1 MKLANIYGFLRKDL
15 KKIEN
20 NLNSVVQ
27 AEHPILREASTQLLN
42 AGGKRIRP
50 VFVLLSAHFGDY
62 KNKDIDAVALE
73 LIHMATLVHDDVVD
87 DSELR
92 RGKPTVRNIYGD
104 RVAMYTGDYIL
115 ARALETITLIE
126 KPELHKVLSK
136 TLIEVVEG
144 EIAQIKD

>member
-27 AEHPILREASTQLLN
+27 AEHPMLREASTQLLN

-62 KNKDIDAVALE
+62 KNKDIETVAVDLE
-73 LIHMATLVHDDVVD
+73 LIHMATLVHDDLVD

-92 RGKPTVRNIYGD
+92 RGKPTVSYIYHI
-104 RVAMYTGDYIL
+104 MCKCSLLIIL
-115 ARALETITLIE
+115 NFMHCTI
-126 KPELHKVLSK
+126 SK
-136 TLIEVVEG
+136 
-144 EIAQIKD
+144 